1 MVKGLSMTEQTKS
14 DLMLVQAAQSGD
26 RHAFNELVCR
36 HRSGVVNVV
45 YRMCGDAE
53 LAEEAA
59 QEAFLR
65 AWQHLPSYNP
75 LYAFRSWLY
84 RIAVNAALDAL
95 RRERPGLDEPD
106 ELPHPNPIQPEA
118 ALESAQRAELV
129 RQAVLALPPACR
141 AVVVLRE
148 YEGLSYQEIGMALG
162 IPVGTVMSRLSYG
175 RGQLRL
181 ALAACLEAL

>member
-1 MVKGLSMTEQTKS
+1 MTETIQS
-14 DLMLVQAAQSGD
+14 DLTLVQAAQGGD
-26 RHAFNELVCR
+26 RRAFSDLVCR

-65 AWQHLPSYNP
+65 AWQHLQGYNP
-75 LYAFRSWLY
+75 RYAFRSWLY
-84 RIAVNAALDAL
+84 RIAINAALDAL
-95 RRERPGLDEPD
+95 RRVQPSLEEPD
-106 ELPHPNPIQPEA
+106 ELPQPNALQPEA
-118 ALESAQRAELV
+118 ALESAQRADAV
-129 RQAVLALPPACR
+129 KQAVLALPPACR

-148 YEGLSYQEIGMALG
+148 YEGLSYQEIGAALG

-175 RGQLRL
+175 RTQLRL
-181 ALAACLEAL
+181 ALATFVEAL